1 MTLAVVSGLDVTS
14 PRGVMMDGV
23 WTDKV
28 VNISSVSADNGIT
41 LAAKH
46 HRGGK
51 EQAVRANDVLSLF
64 VTGCPASTSLP
75 LSTS

>member
-1 MTLAVVSGLDVTS
+1 MTLVVVSGLDVTS
-14 PRGVMMDGV
+14 AHGVMMDGV

-28 VNISSVSADNGIT
+28 VNISSVSADNGVT

-51 EQAVRANDVLSLF
+51 EQTVRANDVLFLF
-64 VTGCPASTSLP
+64 VTGCPASASLP
-75 LSTS
+75 LFTS